1 MAPGAPAPTLAGMK
15 VPRSRLAL
23 LGAAAGAAALAVVV
37 IAVVVG
43 TGSSDP
49 GSSTVQAA
57 PVMTN
62 LPPGLP
68 QQGLRLG
75 AADAPATLYVFED
88 PQCPY
93 CRDWSLDVLP
103 AVAREFVATGK
114 VALKLQPIALFAD
127 SSPGVLAVY
136 AAAEQNRGWNML
148 EELYGVQGVEHSG
161 WLTKDLIKSCAKAAG
176 ADVDR
181 VVGSMSSSSVVS
193 TARVGARRA
202 NEWQIPGTP
211 SFVLERSGE
220 TPHPLAASVDAAT
233 FVATLRSALQ

>member
-1 MAPGAPAPTLAGMK
+1 MAPGEAAPTLAGMK

-23 LGAAAGAAALAVVV
+23 LAAAAGAAVVAVVV

-43 TGSSDP
+43 TGSSDS
-49 GSSTVQAA
+49 GSPTVQAA
-57 PVMTN
+57 PLMTN
-62 LPPGLP
+62 LPKGLP
-68 QQGLRLG
+68 QHGLRLG
-75 AADAPATLYVFED
+75 AADAPATVYVFED

-103 AVAREFVATGK
+103 AVARQFVATGK
-114 VALKLQPIALFAD
+114 VALVMQPIALFSD

-148 EELYGVQGVEHSG
+148 EELYGVQGAEHSG
-161 WLTKDLIKSCAKAAG
+161 WLTKDLIKSCAKAAA

-181 VVGSMSSSSVVS
+181 LVGAMSSSSVLS
-193 TARVGARRA
+193 TAGVAAKRA
-202 NEWQIPGTP
+202 NTWQIPGTP
-211 SFVLERSGE
+211 SFVLEKNGE
-220 TPHPLAASVDAAT
+220 APHQIAASVDEAT